1 MLEFT
6 MLRITNASMHVCTP
20 ERNRST
26 HQGRIQD
33 LPKGED
39 HVERGAPAYSGVW
52 RLSPQRGSG
61 PALVMPMERSSLKLG
76 QKVKDFKS
84 DSSPTRPRQ
93 TASGSHDQ
101 HPLWSMGGAAAQSAH
116 AWIRSCHSSLA
127 FH

>member
-20 ERNRST
+20 ERNHST

-52 RLSPQRGSG
+52 GLSSQRGSG
-61 PALVMPMERSSLKLG
+61 AEALVGVMGRSPLKL
-76 QKVKDFKS
+76 KVKAFCPFLPRDALVHS
-84 DSSPTRPRQ
+84 AVLRLHVVRPSVR
-93 TASGSHDQ
+93 
-101 HPLWSMGGAAAQSAH
+101 L
-116 AWIRSCHSSLA
+116 
-127 FH
+127 